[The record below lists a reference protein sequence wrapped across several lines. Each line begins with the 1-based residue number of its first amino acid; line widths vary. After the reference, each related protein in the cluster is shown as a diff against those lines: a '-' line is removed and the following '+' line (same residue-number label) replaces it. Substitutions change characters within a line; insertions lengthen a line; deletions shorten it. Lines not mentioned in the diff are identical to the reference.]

1 MISITA
7 KWLSGDVVT
16 IDVPSGSRV
25 AGVLPLLTDQRAV
38 LMEEDRTLPSDHAF
52 TRDTSVCLLAQ
63 DPPSVAFVFGEN
75 YINLYRPYEIKK
87 FCHEEVSRFDTIIT
101 DYYTDTDLLGITPT
115 SAPVIS
121 YQELIEY
128 CDLIFRHEPGLFM
141 DEGIRLRWR
150 EYKSMVAFSFMLPT
164 EIQQLLFPIDDHTKR
179 HAKLTPS
186 EWFSWFAV
194 KR

>member
-1 MISITA
+1 MIYITA
-7 KWLSGDVVT
+7 KWLSGDTVT
-16 IDVPSGSRV
+16 IDVEPGTRV
-25 AGVLPLLTDQRAV
+25 ARVIPLLTDQRAV
-38 LMEEDRTLPSDHAF
+38 LMDEDRILPSDHAF
-52 TRDTSVCLLAQ
+52 NEDTTVCILIQ
-63 DPPSVAFVFGEN
+63 DPPSVAFVFGEK

-87 FCHEEVSRFDTIIT
+87 FCLEEVSQFDTILT
-101 DYYTDTDLLGITPT
+101 DYYTDTDHLGIIPT

-128 CDLIFRHEPGLFM
+128 CDRVFRHQPGIFL
-141 DEGIRLRWR
+141 DEGIRLKWR
-150 EYKSMVAFSFMLPT
+150 EFQAMVAFSFMLPT
-164 EIQQLLFPIDDHTKR
+164 EIQQLLFPIDDRTKR

>member
-1 MISITA
+1 MICITA
-7 KWLSGDVVT
+7 TWMSGDTAT
-16 IDVPSGSRV
+16 IDVEPGTRV
-25 AGVLPLLTDQRAV
+25 ASVIPLLTDQRAV
-38 LMEEDRTLPSDHAF
+38 LINHDRILSSDHEF
-52 TRDTSVCLLAQ
+52 KQDTTVSIVIQ

-87 FCHEEVSRFDTIIT
+87 FCLEEVSQFDTILT

-115 SAPVIS
+115 SSPVIS
-121 YQELIEY
+121 YQELIDY
-128 CDLIFRHEPGLFM
+128 CDLVFRHEPGIFIE
-141 DEGIRLRWR
+141 DSIRLRWR
-150 EYKSMVAFSFMLPT
+150 EYKSMIAFAFMLPD

-179 HAKLTPS
+179 HAKLTPR